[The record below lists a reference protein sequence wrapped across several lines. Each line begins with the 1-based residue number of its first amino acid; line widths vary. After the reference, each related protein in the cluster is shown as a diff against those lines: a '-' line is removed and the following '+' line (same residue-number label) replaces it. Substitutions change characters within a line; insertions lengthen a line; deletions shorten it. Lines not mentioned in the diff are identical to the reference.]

1 MKEYYKRKFSLTDE
15 GAKKVTK
22 STMLSFIVYVINM
35 LPAIVLIIFAREI
48 LEGVI
53 KTKSFY
59 VIIAIISLILL
70 NVFLNIEYEKLYNAT
85 YSESANLRIKIAE
98 QLSELPL
105 SYFSKN
111 NLSDISQTIMS
122 DISAIEHA
130 ISHSIPKL
138 YGMAIFFPIISILML
153 IGNVKMGLAVIIPT
167 ILSFIFIFLSKKYQV
182 LLNKKNFDILRRNS
196 ESFQEN
202 IEMQLEI
209 KSLNIVEKM
218 KNILYNNMEE
228 GERAHIKSE
237 FNMILIIVISQIFS
251 FVGIAVVI
259 LVGINLIIK
268 GEINTVYLISYLLCA
283 IKIKDAIDSSKE
295 GIMELYHLTPM
306 INRIKEIMTQKLQ
319 KGVKTELNNYDI
331 ELKNVYFS
339 YDKESPVLE
348 NISFKANQGEVTA
361 IVGESGSGK
370 TSILR
375 LISRL
380 YDYNTGEI
388 LIDGKD
394 IKGIST
400 ESLFEKISVVFQDV
414 TLFNTSIMENIR
426 IGKQDATEDEVKL
439 AAKLANCNEFIEK
452 LPKGYET
459 IIGENGLEL
468 SGGQRQRLSI
478 ARAFLKDAPI
488 RILDEISANLDVD
501 NENKIQES
509 LNKLIKNKTVI
520 IISHRMKSI
529 ENVDKIVVIDKGK
542 VESIGTHKEL
552 LEKSRVYRTL
562 IEKSKMTEEF
572 VY

>member
-1 MKEYYKRKFSLTDE
+1 MKKYYREKFALTED
-15 GAKKVTK
+15 GANNLAKATI
-22 STMLSFIVYVINM
+22 LSFIIYLINM
-35 LPAIVLIIFAREI
+35 LPAIVLMIFAREI
-48 LEGVI
+48 LEGVVE
-53 KTKSFY
+53 TKSFY
-59 VIIAIISLILL
+59 VIFAIVSLVLL
-70 NVFLNIEYEKLYNAT
+70 GIFLNIEYEKLYNTT
-85 YSESANLRIKIAE
+85 YSECANLRIGIAE

-105 SYFSKN
+105 SYFSRN

-122 DISAIEHA
+122 DISSIEHA

-138 YGMAIFFPIISILML
+138 YAMLMFFPIISILLL

-167 ILSFIFIFLSKKYQV
+167 IFSCIFMPLLKKYQI
-182 LLNKKNFDILRRNS
+182 LLDQKNFDVLRRNS

-209 KSLNIVEKM
+209 KSFNIVEKM
-218 KNILYNNMEE
+218 KNILYSNMEE
-228 GERAHIKSE
+228 GEKVKIKSE
-237 FNMILIIVISQIFS
+237 FNMMLIIAISQIFS
-251 FVGIAVVI
+251 FVGIAIVM

-268 GEINTVYLISYLLCA
+268 GEINVVYLVSYLLCA
-283 IKIKDAIDSSKE
+283 IKIKDVLDSSKE
-295 GIMELYHLTPM
+295 GLMEVYYITPAV
-306 INRIKEIMTQKLQ
+306 NRIKEIMTQKLQ
-319 KGVKTELNNYDI
+319 KGVDTELRKYDI
-331 ELKNVYFS
+331 ELKDVHFS
-339 YDKESPVLE
+339 YDKDTEVLKGV
-348 NISFKANQGEVTA
+348 SFRANQGEVTA

-380 YDYNTGEI
+380 YDYDSGKI

-394 IKGIST
+394 IQNIST
-400 ESLFEKISVVFQDV
+400 KSLFEKISVVFQDV
-414 TLFNTSIMENIR
+414 TLFNSSIMENIR
-426 IGKQDATEDEVKL
+426 IGRQNATEDEVKL
-439 AAKLANCNEFIEK
+439 AAKLANCSEFIEK
-452 LPKGYET
+452 LPNGYET

-488 RILDEISANLDVD
+488 LILDEIAANLDVD

-529 ENVDKIVVIDKGK
+529 ENVDNIVVIDKGK

-552 LEKSRVYRTL
+552 LEKSKVYKKL
-562 IEKSKMTEEF
+562 IDKTKMTEDF
-572 VY
+572 LY

>member
-228 GERAHIKSE
+228 GERVHIKSE

-400 ESLFEKISVVFQDV
+400 KSLFEKISVVFQDV

-488 RILDEISANLDVD
+488 LILDEIAANLDVD

-552 LEKSRVYRTL
+552 LEKSKVYRTL

>member
-1 MKEYYKRKFSLTDE
+1 MKEYYKKKFSLTDE

-22 STMLSFIVYVINM
+22 STIFSFIVYVINM
-35 LPAIVLIIFAREI
+35 LPAIVLMIFAREI
-48 LEGVI
+48 LEGLVE
-53 KTKSFY
+53 TKSFY
-59 VIIAIISLILL
+59 VIFAIVSLVLL
-70 NVFLNIEYEKLYNAT
+70 GIFLNIEYEKLFNTT
-85 YSESANLRIKIAE
+85 YGECANLRIEIAE

-105 SYFSKN
+105 SYFSRN

-122 DISAIEHA
+122 DISGIEHA
-130 ISHSIPKL
+130 ISHAIPKL
-138 YGMAIFFPIISILML
+138 YGMAIFFPLISILML

-167 ILSFIFIFLSKKYQV
+167 IFSFIFIFLSKKYQV
-182 LLNKKNFDILRRNS
+182 FLNKKYFDILRRNS

-228 GERAHIKSE
+228 GEKVHIKSE
-237 FNMILIIVISQIFS
+237 FNMILIIAISQIFS

-268 GEINTVYLISYLLCA
+268 KEINIVYLVSYLLCA
-283 IKIKDAIDSSKE
+283 IKIKDAMDSSKE
-295 GIMELYHLTPM
+295 GIMEIYYLTPM
-306 INRIKEIMTQKLQ
+306 VNRIKEIMTQKLQ
-319 KGVKTELNNYDI
+319 KGVDTELKKYDI
-331 ELKNVYFS
+331 ELKNVHFS
-339 YDKESPVLE
+339 YDKDTEVLKGV
-348 NISFKANQGEVTA
+348 SFRANQGEVTA

-400 ESLFEKISVVFQDV
+400 KSLFEKISVVFQDV

-439 AAKLANCNEFIEK
+439 AAKLANCDEFIEK

-468 SGGQRQRLSI
+468 SGGQRQKLSI

-488 RILDEISANLDVD
+488 LILDEISANLDVD
-501 NENKIQES
+501 NEKKIQES
-509 LNKLIKNKTVI
+509 LNRLIKNKTVI

-552 LEKSRVYRTL
+552 LEKSKVYRTL

>member
-59 VIIAIISLILL
+59 VIIAIILLILL

-400 ESLFEKISVVFQDV
+400 KSLFEKISVVFQDV

-488 RILDEISANLDVD
+488 LILDEISANLDVD

-552 LEKSRVYRTL
+552 LEKSKVYRTL

>member
-1 MKEYYKRKFSLTDE
+1 MKKYYREKFALTED
-15 GAKKVTK
+15 GANNLVKATI
-22 STMLSFIVYVINM
+22 LSFIIYLINM
-35 LPAIVLIIFAREI
+35 LPAIVLMIFAREI
-48 LEGVI
+48 LEGLVE
-53 KTKSFY
+53 TKSFY
-59 VIIAIISLILL
+59 IIFAIVSLVLL
-70 NVFLNIEYEKLYNAT
+70 GIFLNIEYEKLFNTT
-85 YSESANLRIKIAE
+85 YSECANLRIGIAE

-122 DISAIEHA
+122 DISGIEHA

-167 ILSFIFIFLSKKYQV
+167 IFSFIFIFLSKKYQV
-182 LLNKKNFDILRRNS
+182 FLHKKYFDILRRNS

-228 GERAHIKSE
+228 GEKVHIKSE
-237 FNMILIIVISQIFS
+237 FNMILIMAISQIFS

-268 GEINTVYLISYLLCA
+268 KEINIVYLVSYLLCA
-283 IKIKDAIDSSKE
+283 IKIKDAMDSSKE
-295 GIMELYHLTPM
+295 GIMEIYYLTPM
-306 INRIKEIMTQKLQ
+306 VNRIKEIMTQKLQ
-319 KGVKTELNNYDI
+319 KGVDTELKKYDI
-331 ELKNVYFS
+331 ELKDVHFS
-339 YDKESPVLE
+339 YDKDTEVLKGV
-348 NISFKANQGEVTA
+348 SFRANQGEVTA

-380 YDYNTGEI
+380 YDYNSGKI

-394 IKGIST
+394 IQNIST
-400 ESLFEKISVVFQDV
+400 KSLFEKISVVFQDV
-414 TLFNTSIMENIR
+414 TLFNSSIMENIR
-426 IGKQDATEDEVKL
+426 IGRQNATEDEVKL
-439 AAKLANCNEFIEK
+439 AAKLANCSEFIEK
-452 LPKGYET
+452 LPNGYET

-488 RILDEISANLDVD
+488 LILDEIAANLDVD

-529 ENVDKIVVIDKGK
+529 ENVDNIVVIDKGK
-542 VESIGTHKEL
+542 VESVGTHKEL
-552 LEKSRVYRTL
+552 LEKSKVYKKL
-562 IEKSKMTEEF
+562 IDKTKMTEDF
-572 VY
+572 LY

>member
-22 STMLSFIVYVINM
+22 STIFSFIVYVINM

-283 IKIKDAIDSSKE
+283 IKIKDAMDSSKE

-400 ESLFEKISVVFQDV
+400 KSLFEKISVVFQDV

-439 AAKLANCNEFIEK
+439 AAKLANCDEFIEK

-488 RILDEISANLDVD
+488 LILDEISANLDVD
-501 NENKIQES
+501 NEKKIQES
-509 LNKLIKNKTVI
+509 LNRLIKNKTVI

-552 LEKSRVYRTL
+552 LEKSKVYRTL

>member
-1 MKEYYKRKFSLTDE
+1 MKKYYREKFALTED
-15 GAKKVTK
+15 GANNLAKATI
-22 STMLSFIVYVINM
+22 LSFIIYLINM
-35 LPAIVLIIFAREI
+35 LPAIVLMIFAREI
-48 LEGVI
+48 LEGVVE
-53 KTKSFY
+53 TKSFY
-59 VIIAIISLILL
+59 VIFAIVSLVLL
-70 NVFLNIEYEKLYNAT
+70 GIFLNLEYEKLYNTT
-85 YSESANLRIKIAE
+85 YSECANLRIGIAE

-105 SYFSKN
+105 SYFSRN

-138 YGMAIFFPIISILML
+138 YAMLMFFPIISILLL

-167 ILSFIFIFLSKKYQV
+167 IFSCIFMPLLKKYQI
-182 LLNKKNFDILRRNS
+182 LLDQKNFDALRRNS

-209 KSLNIVEKM
+209 KSFNIVEKM
-218 KNILYNNMEE
+218 KNILYTNMEE
-228 GERAHIKSE
+228 GEKIKIKSE
-237 FNMILIIVISQIFS
+237 FNMMLIIAISQIFS
-251 FVGIAVVI
+251 FVGIAIVI
-259 LVGINLIIK
+259 LVGISLIIK
-268 GEINTVYLISYLLCA
+268 GEINVVYLVSYLLCA
-283 IKIKDAIDSSKE
+283 IKIKDVLDSSKE
-295 GIMELYHLTPM
+295 GLMEVYYITPAV
-306 INRIKEIMTQKLQ
+306 NRIKEIMTQKLQ
-319 KGVKTELNNYDI
+319 KGVDTELRKYDI
-331 ELKNVYFS
+331 ELKDVHFS
-339 YDKESPVLE
+339 YDKDTEVLKGV
-348 NISFKANQGEVTA
+348 SFRANQGEVTA

-380 YDYNTGEI
+380 YDYNSGKI

-394 IKGIST
+394 IQNIST
-400 ESLFEKISVVFQDV
+400 KSLFEKISVVFQDV

-426 IGKQDATEDEVKL
+426 IGRQNATEDEVKL
-439 AAKLANCNEFIEK
+439 AAKLANCSEFIEK
-452 LPKGYET
+452 LPNGYET

-488 RILDEISANLDVD
+488 LILDEIAANLDVD

-529 ENVDKIVVIDKGK
+529 ENVDNIVVIDKGK
-542 VESIGTHKEL
+542 VESVGTHKEL
-552 LEKSRVYRTL
+552 LEKSKVYKKL
-562 IEKSKMTEEF
+562 IDKTKMTEDF
-572 VY
+572 LY

>member
-283 IKIKDAIDSSKE
+283 IKIKDAMDSSKE

-400 ESLFEKISVVFQDV
+400 KSLFEKISVVFQDV

-488 RILDEISANLDVD
+488 LILDEISANLDVD
-501 NENKIQES
+501 NEKKIQES
-509 LNKLIKNKTVI
+509 LNRLIKNKTVI

-552 LEKSRVYRTL
+552 LEKSKVYRTL

>member
-295 GIMELYHLTPM
+295 GIMELYHLTSM

-400 ESLFEKISVVFQDV
+400 KSLFEKISVVFQDV

-439 AAKLANCNEFIEK
+439 AAKLANCDEFIEK

-488 RILDEISANLDVD
+488 LILDEISANLDVD
-501 NENKIQES
+501 NEKKIQES
-509 LNKLIKNKTVI
+509 LNRLIKNKTVI

-552 LEKSRVYRTL
+552 LEKSKVYRTL

>member
-22 STMLSFIVYVINM
+22 ATILSFIVYVINM

-400 ESLFEKISVVFQDV
+400 KSLFEKISVVFQDV

-439 AAKLANCNEFIEK
+439 AAKLANCDEFIEK

-488 RILDEISANLDVD
+488 LILDEISANLDVD
-501 NENKIQES
+501 NEKKIQES
-509 LNKLIKNKTVI
+509 LNRLIKNKTVI

-552 LEKSRVYRTL
+552 LEKSKVYRTL

>member
-22 STMLSFIVYVINM
+22 STIFSFIVYVINM

-283 IKIKDAIDSSKE
+283 IKIKDAMDSSKE

-339 YDKESPVLE
+339 YDKENPVLE

-400 ESLFEKISVVFQDV
+400 KSLFEKISVVFQDV

-488 RILDEISANLDVD
+488 LILDEISANLDVD
-501 NENKIQES
+501 NEKKIQES
-509 LNKLIKNKTVI
+509 LNRLIKNKTVI

-552 LEKSRVYRTL
+552 LEKSKVYRTL

>member
-22 STMLSFIVYVINM
+22 ATILSFIVYVINM

-319 KGVKTELNNYDI
+319 KGVETELNNYDI

-400 ESLFEKISVVFQDV
+400 KSLFEKISVVFQDV

-439 AAKLANCNEFIEK
+439 AAKLANCDEFIEK

-488 RILDEISANLDVD
+488 LILDEISANLDVD
-501 NENKIQES
+501 NEKKIQES
-509 LNKLIKNKTVI
+509 LNRLIKNKTVI

-552 LEKSRVYRTL
+552 LEKSKVYRTL